1 MQINPQIVSSTKQKI
16 PSGKKPERDLYKN
29 VSGPLSYG
37 ERMND

>member
-16 PSGKKPERDLYKN
+16 PSGKSERDLYKN
-29 VSGPLSYG
+29 VSEPLSYG